1 MRYYTYT
8 IISGDRIDIISQ
20 KFYGKVD
27 NAEPIFEA
35 NPWLKIETDLSEYAG
50 ETIVIPIE
58 DDGQKMPEL
67 KGGLRSL

>member
-27 NAEPIFEA
+27 NVEPIFET

>member
-27 NAEPIFEA
+27 NVEPIFEA
-35 NPWLKIETDLSEYAG
+35 NPWMKIETDLSEYAG

>member
-27 NAEPIFEA
+27 NVEPIFEA
-35 NPWLKIETDLSEYAG
+35 NPWMKFETDLSEYAG

-58 DDGQKMPEL
+58 DNGQKMPEL